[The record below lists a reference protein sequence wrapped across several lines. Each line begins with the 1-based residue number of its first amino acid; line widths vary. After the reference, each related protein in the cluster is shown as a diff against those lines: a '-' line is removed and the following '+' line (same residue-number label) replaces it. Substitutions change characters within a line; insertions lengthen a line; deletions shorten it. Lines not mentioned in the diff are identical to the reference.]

1 ERGRAKRLEVLR
13 PELLGATRR
22 MKRVAQ
28 ADEAP
33 RAHLVRHH
41 ARNAAAQGLPADHEP
56 RAAAQG
62 LDGALPGLLE
72 DRLTVGGA
80 SAPPGLAARPH
91 VWKLEARDA
100 DSSRRELPG
109 EVIQE
114 GCVHRRARAVGE
126 DDGGRS
132 VLGAIEEEAGVG

>member
-1 ERGRAKRLEVLR
+1 
-13 PELLGATRR
+13 
-22 MKRVAQ
+22 AQ
-28 ADEAP
+28 AAEAP

-114 GCVHRRARAVGE
+114 GCVDRKSTRLNSSHVSISYAVFC
-126 DDGGRS
+126 
-132 VLGAIEEEAGVG
+132 LKKKIIENPEASTRLSLRD